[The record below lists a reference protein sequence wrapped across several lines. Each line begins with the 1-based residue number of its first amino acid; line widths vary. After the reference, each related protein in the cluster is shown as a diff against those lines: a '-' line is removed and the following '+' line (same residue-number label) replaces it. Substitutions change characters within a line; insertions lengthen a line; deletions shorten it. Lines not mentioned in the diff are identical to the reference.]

1 MKNVGIFSIYPSMR
15 VGFLRDRF
23 NESLPVTISGSIL
36 MIFSGLTISGMMRF
50 EFYFQ
55 FYKESN
61 LLPNIFLAKWR
72 NK

>member
-1 MKNVGIFSIYPSMR
+1 MENFGCEQLWLAQKITSGGHF
-15 VGFLRDRF
+15 RF
-23 NESLPVTISGSIL
+23 NFDDLFWL
-36 MIFSGLTISGMMRF
+36 SGMMRF